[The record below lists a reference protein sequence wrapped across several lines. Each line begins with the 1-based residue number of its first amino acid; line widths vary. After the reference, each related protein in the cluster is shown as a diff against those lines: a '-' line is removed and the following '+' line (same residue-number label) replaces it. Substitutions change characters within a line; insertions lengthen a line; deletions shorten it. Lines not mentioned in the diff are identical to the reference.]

1 MSFAASAAER
11 VFEFVP
17 TEGQEL
23 TYENGIPY
31 LLLRGEKFF
40 VGAALEEND
49 GKRGWIALVISNS
62 STTPV
67 TVLDNVLAAESNT
80 KPLKIYNYDSLKAEL
95 TRAARMRKF
104 GAALTAGLR
113 SYTAGGG
120 LGAGS
125 QRYPEAQDRAD
136 EENRQLKS
144 SINQQTAAAKG
155 DIQSRVLRTHTVNP
169 GESVGGSL
177 QFDLPKKNKKD
188 PAVVRM
194 TATVAGEVFTFELRE
209 QFP

>member
-1 MSFAASAAER
+1 MKIKAFALALILSTVSFAASAAER

-95 TRAARMRKF
+95 TRAARMRAF
-104 GAALTAGLR
+104 GAA
-113 SYTAGGG
+113 
-120 LGAGS
+120 
-125 QRYPEAQDRAD
+125 P
-136 EENRQLKS
+136 
-144 SINQQTAAAKG
+144 AAAG
-155 DIQSRVLRTHTVNP
+155 R
-169 GESVGGSL
+169 
-177 QFDLPKKNKKD
+177 
-188 PAVVRM
+188 
-194 TATVAGEVFTFELRE
+194 
-209 QFP
+209 

>member
-1 MSFAASAAER
+1 VSFAASAAER

-95 TRAARMRKF
+95 TRAARMRAF
-104 GAALTAGLR
+104 GAAL
-113 SYTAGGG
+113 
-120 LGAGS
+120 
-125 QRYPEAQDRAD
+125 
-136 EENRQLKS
+136 
-144 SINQQTAAAKG
+144 AAAG
-155 DIQSRVLRTHTVNP
+155 R
-169 GESVGGSL
+169 
-177 QFDLPKKNKKD
+177 
-188 PAVVRM
+188 
-194 TATVAGEVFTFELRE
+194 
-209 QFP
+209 